1 MKNQTGILM
10 MGGASKSATDIRY
23 LSGFTAGDPFL
34 CLHTPE
40 QTYLVVSPME
50 KGRAQMNAT
59 PNTTVFDFREL
70 NLRKPSVGKPSGWAM
85 GLLKKLG
92 MNRVAVTA
100 DFPVS
105 VYKELEKKGIKLSI
119 LKEATAPQRIVK
131 SEEEI
136 ACLRESQRAA
146 VTGMK
151 SAIQLIASADIDS
164 KQQLRVG
171 KKFLTSEIVRRQIQT
186 AALEYDCIAMDTI
199 VAGGDQGVDC
209 HNPGHGPLYAGQSI
223 VMDIFPR
230 SDRHGYWGD
239 ITRTVCRGPAS
250 PELKKLYNTVKTAQ
264 LNALKMVK
272 PGVAADE
279 IHKGIQALF
288 EKRGYRSG
296 LIDGANQGFIHGTG
310 HGVGLDIHEQP
321 SIGAAKTKL
330 EPGHVITIEPGLY
343 YFGLGG
349 VRIEDTVVV
358 TKDGFSFL
366 VPCVKTFEI

>member
-1 MKNQTGILM
+1 MKKQIGILM
-10 MGGASKSATDIRY
+10 LGGVSSNATDIRY

-59 PNTTVFDFREL
+59 PNTTVLDFREL
-70 NLRKPSVGKPSGWAM
+70 GLRKTMMRKPSGWAQ

-92 MNRVAVTA
+92 MTRVAVTA

-105 VYKELEKKGIKLSI
+105 VYKELEKKGIRLSI
-119 LKEATAPQRIVK
+119 HKEAPAPQRIVK
-131 SEEEI
+131 TEEEI
-136 ACLRESQRAA
+136 TCLRESQRAA
-146 VTGMK
+146 VAGTK

-164 KQQLRVG
+164 KKQLRVG
-171 KKFLTSEIVRRQIQT
+171 KKILTSEMVRRQVHV
-186 AALEYDCIAMDTI
+186 ALLDYECIGMDTI
-199 VAGGDQGVDC
+199 IAGGDHGVDC
-209 HNPGHGPLYAGQSI
+209 HNPGHGPLYAGQTI

-230 SDRHGYWGD
+230 SDKHGYWGD

-264 LNALKMVK
+264 LNALKMIK

-279 IHKGIQALF
+279 IHKGIHALF
-288 EKRGYRSG
+288 EKRGYKTS
-296 LIDGANQGFIHGTG
+296 LLDGVNQGFIHGTG

-321 SIGAAKTKL
+321 SIGIAKIPL
-330 EPGHVITIEPGLY
+330 EAGHVITIEPGLY
-343 YFGLGG
+343 YYGLGG

-358 TKDGFSFL
+358 TKDGFRFL
-366 VPCVKTFEI
+366 APCAKTFEI